1 MVTLS
6 RTAEI
11 RATAQHDVPRAEAM
25 LAAGKREEALQLHQ
39 QLIPLLDL
47 AFAETNP
54 GPMKSVWDLVG
65 VQAPHLLAPLVNC
78 NPDTSARLRNEL
90 QARLLPEAQ
99 LG

>member
-1 MVTLS
+1 MMIKKPISFATNMPDVSASS
-6 RTAEI
+6 RGSSSGTAPV
-11 RATAQHDVPRAEAM
+11 RLNV
-25 LAAGKREEALQLHQ
+25 QLHQ

-78 NPDTSARLRNEL
+78 NPDTSARLRSEL
-90 QARLLPEAQ
+90 QARLVPEAQ

>member
-1 MVTLS
+1 MLFTRYELTLRGLLRQPAFGAS
-6 RTAEI
+6 LGA
-11 RATAQHDVPRAEAM
+11 
-25 LAAGKREEALQLHQ
+25 ALQLHQ

-78 NPDTSARLRNEL
+78 NPDTSARLRSEL
-90 QARLLPEAQ
+90 QARLVPEAQ